1 MNLNISTN
9 IMDYFQGNTNTV
21 DGNCNK
27 NEFLELFKMMEESF
41 EDINGELEINIKDSE
56 GDTDDELLQSILSS
70 LNISNLNNEL
80 DNINSMSNK
89 STQDINNLIDD
100 LNQLDSKNLIGNLLL
115 NNSQDESQVSE
126 DIFNNLMQ
134 DIVVVDELLNLRQQL
149 ESKNINSE
157 ENILSNSIEESANIQ
172 SDESDKSID
181 NQTNSITNA
190 VNIEE
195 SYNQLEIST
204 LTNKSNL
211 FNNTKSDLENDDLDT
226 LEGILDEDSNNLIG
240 FNNVITETEN
250 TSGKVDID
258 SAPIREVRQE
268 AIGDDIVQTVR
279 YLNEN
284 GLEEIKV
291 KINPRELGE
300 MTIKIMKSLEETKL
314 SITITNEDIYD
325 LVNKNVSEITKHLKS
340 LDINVKEVFVDV
352 KSNNEHFFSDN
363 LNQEFDRNNKNNGK
377 QKKNKLQNFET
388 ENLDSIDEVE
398 IKGDNL
404 NILI

>member
-27 NEFLELFKMMEESF
+27 NEFSGLFEMMEESF
-41 EDINGELEINIKDSE
+41 GDIDGGLEINIEDSE
-56 GDTDDELLQSILSS
+56 GNIDDELLQSILNS

-80 DNINSMSNK
+80 DNINNMSNK
-89 STQDINNLIDD
+89 SEQDINSLIDD
-100 LNQLDSKNLIGNLLL
+100 LNNLDSDKLIGNLLS
-115 NNSQDESQVSE
+115 NNIQDEAQLSK
-126 DIFNNLMQ
+126 DIFNDLMQ
-134 DIVVVDELLNLRQQL
+134 DIVVDNKLLNLRQKL
-149 ESKNINSE
+149 EAKNINSE
-157 ENILSNSIEESANIQ
+157 ESILSSSIEDATNIQ
-172 SDESDKSID
+172 KNEVDKNID
-181 NQTNSITNA
+181 NQRNNIIDV

-195 SYNQLEIST
+195 SYNQLEISS
-204 LTNKSNL
+204 LSNKSSL
-211 FNNTKSDLENDDLDT
+211 FNNTKSELENDDLDT
-226 LEGILDEDSNNLIG
+226 LEGILEEDSNNFIG
-240 FNNVITETEN
+240 FNNIVTEAEN
-250 TSGKVDID
+250 NSSKFNVE

-268 AIGDDIVQTVR
+268 VIGDDIVQTVR

-340 LDINVKEVFVDV
+340 LDINVKEIFVDV

-377 QKKNKLQNFET
+377 QKKNKLQSFET
-388 ENLDSIDEVE
+388 ENVDSIDEIE
-398 IKGDNL
+398 IKEDNL

>member
-27 NEFLELFKMMEESF
+27 NEFSGLFEMMEESLV
-41 EDINGELEINIKDSE
+41 DIDGELEINIEDSE
-56 GDTDDELLQSILSS
+56 GNIDDELLQSILSS
-70 LNISNLNNEL
+70 LNISNLNSEL

-89 STQDINNLIDD
+89 SEQDINSLIDD
-100 LNQLDSKNLIGNLLL
+100 LNNLDSDKLIGNLLS
-115 NNSQDESQVSE
+115 NNIQDEAQLSK

-134 DIVVVDELLNLRQQL
+134 DIVVDDELLNLRQQPKA
-149 ESKNINSE
+149 KNINSE
-157 ENILSNSIEESANIQ
+157 ENILSSSIEEATNIQ
-172 SDESDKSID
+172 SDEVDKSIE
-181 NQTNSITNA
+181 NQRNNIIDV

-195 SYNQLEIST
+195 SYNQLEISS
-204 LTNKSNL
+204 LSNKSSL
-211 FNNTKSDLENDDLDT
+211 FNNTKSELENDDLDT
-226 LEGILDEDSNNLIG
+226 LEGILEEDSNNFIS
-240 FNNVITETEN
+240 FNNIVTEAEN
-250 TSGKVDID
+250 NSSVVDIE

-268 AIGDDIVQTVR
+268 VIGDDIVQTVR

-363 LNQEFDRNNKNNGK
+363 LNQEFDRNNKNNGN
-377 QKKNKLQNFET
+377 QKKNKPQNFET
-388 ENLDSIDEVE
+388 ENVDSIDEIE
-398 IKGDNL
+398 IKNDNL

>member
-27 NEFLELFKMMEESF
+27 NEFLGLFEMMEESF
-41 EDINGELEINIKDSE
+41 GDIDGGLEINIEDSE
-56 GDTDDELLQSILSS
+56 GNIDDELLQSILNS
-70 LNISNLNNEL
+70 LNISNLNSEL
-80 DNINSMSNK
+80 DNINNMSNK
-89 STQDINNLIDD
+89 SEQDIKSLIDD
-100 LNQLDSKNLIGNLLL
+100 LNNLDSDKLIGNLLS
-115 NNSQDESQVSE
+115 NNIQDEAQLSK
-126 DIFNNLMQ
+126 DIFNDLMQ
-134 DIVVVDELLNLRQQL
+134 DIVVDNKLLNLRRKL
-149 ESKNINSE
+149 EAKNINSE
-157 ENILSNSIEESANIQ
+157 ESILSSSIEDATNIQ
-172 SDESDKSID
+172 KNEVDKNID
-181 NQTNSITNA
+181 NQRNNIIDV

-195 SYNQLEIST
+195 SYNQLEISS
-204 LTNKSNL
+204 LSNKSSL
-211 FNNTKSDLENDDLDT
+211 FNNTKSELENDDLDT
-226 LEGILDEDSNNLIG
+226 LEGILEEDSSNLIG
-240 FNNVITETEN
+240 FNNIVTEAEN
-250 TSGKVDID
+250 NSSKVNVE

-268 AIGDDIVQTVR
+268 VIGDDIVQTVR

-388 ENLDSIDEVE
+388 ENVDSIDEIE
-398 IKGDNL
+398 IKEDNL

>member
-27 NEFLELFKMMEESF
+27 NEFSGLFEMMEDSF

-100 LNQLDSKNLIGNLLL
+100 LNQLDNKNLIGNLLL
-115 NNSQDESQVSE
+115 NNSQDVSQVSE

-134 DIVVVDELLNLRQQL
+134 DIVVDDELLNLRQQL
-149 ESKNINSE
+149 ESKSINSE

-195 SYNQLEIST
+195 SYNQLEISS
-204 LTNKSNL
+204 LSNKSNL

-226 LEGILDEDSNNLIG
+226 LEGILDEDYNNIIG
-240 FNNVITETEN
+240 FNNRITESEN
-250 TSGKVDID
+250 TSSKVDID

-377 QKKNKLQNFET
+377 QKKNKLQKFES
-388 ENLDSIDEVE
+388 ENLDSIDEIE
-398 IKGDNL
+398 IKEDNL

>member
-27 NEFLELFKMMEESF
+27 NEFSGLFEMMEESF

-100 LNQLDSKNLIGNLLL
+100 LNQLDNKNLIGNLLL

-157 ENILSNSIEESANIQ
+157 ENILSNSIEELDNIQ

-204 LTNKSNL
+204 LSNKSNL

-377 QKKNKLQNFET
+377 QKKNKLQKFES
-388 ENLDSIDEVE
+388 ENLDSIDEIE
-398 IKGDNL
+398 IKEDNL